1 MSVSE
6 RKFGIL
12 QTGETVKIFHLE
24 NKSGAYAEVTDFGAI
39 LVKVCVPDKDGTL
52 TDVVLGY
59 DDLASYEVNGCFFGS
74 TIGRNGNR
82 IGGAKFSVNGKEVVL
97 AQNENDNNLHSGPD
111 GFEKKLWKV
120 AEISDDKNS
129 VIFNRISPD
138 GENGFPGEFDVS
150 VKYEFTEDNELR
162 IHYQG
167 ICDEPTVANM
177 TNHSYFNL
185 AGHASGTIDNQILQ
199 INSEFYTPNDS
210 ECMPTGEVL
219 SVMGT
224 PFDFRAPK
232 PIGQDINADF
242 EQIEM
247 FGGYDHNFAIS
258 GRGYRLCAIA
268 KCLENGITMEVY
280 TDKPGVQ
287 LYTSNGLPEGIY
299 KEGAKYSTH
308 QAFCLETQYF
318 PNGMKN
324 SHFIAPILKVG
335 DEYNFTTE
343 YKFIVK

>member
-1 MSVSE
+1 MQTTFGKLNDGREVILYAIENDHIMMKVMNYGATLVSFIN
-6 RKFGIL
+6 KDTGI
-12 QTGETVKIFHLE
+12 
-24 NKSGAYAEVTDFGAI
+24 
-39 LVKVCVPDKDGTL
+39 
-52 TDVVLGY
+52 DVVEGFESVTGY
-59 DDLASYEVNGCFFGS
+59 LNQTSYIGAS
-74 TIGRNGNR
+74 IGRTANR
-82 IGGAKFSVNGKEVVL
+82 IEKGKFTLNGKEYTL
-97 AQNENDNNLHSGPD
+97 PLNNNGNCNHGGLE
-111 GFEKKLWKV
+111 GFDKKIWNGV
-120 AEISDDKNS
+120 EEEDRVTFRYTSA
-129 VIFNRISPD
+129 D
-138 GENGFPGEFDVS
+138 GEEGYPGNLF
-150 VKYEFTEDNELR
+150 VKVTYALLEDGISIKTEARSDADTLFA
-162 IHYQG
+162 Y
-167 ICDEPTVANM
+167 